1 MMKPSLVLVLVL
13 VAAPAAAQV
22 PPAKALD
29 ATEQPIVKLGLFA
42 SKPDGS
48 PSSAAYSTSDFD
60 FGRDNQVYVSPCS
73 MGASSVTS
81 HVPTLAVAA
90 WRTNGQV
97 LQSSEGV
104 AQVRVTWQRLRAAG
118 RGVNEPPNVIDVT
131 ITPTDATTLDQVTLP
146 EMGQCK
152 PVTVRLQARY
162 EPRLPASVRAL
173 MAPVVGGGAG
183 RVAAG
188 GSAGT
193 GGGGVNVGSAAGA
206 AAGSGGG
213 GIRPIIN
220 RPGGVLAVAG
230 AGGGSSGAL
239 MGLQRAELWL
249 VHSRPGRPDEVLM
262 TTTLA
267 TSTVADFSFAPMT
280 IQSTTGAVTVQ
291 VTGTVELGRD
301 MSGTPKLVFG
311 ASRRATFT
319 ASARQ
324 PRDGGSSVESGGVA
338 STIVAVPGPE
348 EVLSFEMPPLQGA
361 GLPTVPDKFAIRLR
375 LSPTAR

>member
-29 ATEQPIVKLGLFA
+29 ANEQPIVKLGLFA

-220 RPGGVLAVAG
+220 RPGGAIVDGNVTAEVLNFTLG
-230 AGGGSSGAL
+230 AGNTQPQLINAIARRNGKQPERLGQGSS
-239 MGLQRAELWL
+239 RAPP
-249 VHSRPGRPDEVLM
+249 V
-262 TTTLA
+262 
-267 TSTVADFSFAPMT
+267 
-280 IQSTTGAVTVQ
+280 
-291 VTGTVELGRD
+291 GT
-301 MSGTPKLVFG
+301 
-311 ASRRATFT
+311 SRRSRSRT
-319 ASARQ
+319 R
-324 PRDGGSSVESGGVA
+324 RN
-338 STIVAVPGPE
+338 
-348 EVLSFEMPPLQGA
+348 
-361 GLPTVPDKFAIRLR
+361 
-375 LSPTAR
+375 